1 MKKKQQKYITIV
13 FILAG
18 LICVTLIG
26 KYTFFLPKNAI
37 TNTILVDDEQ
47 SKVLAMENRDT
58 KMTKTETAD
67 YYYYEI
73 KDYERDLEYS
83 WKFQKEE
90 NQNISV
96 EDSLYIEEDL
106 RLSLDADTKDTEK
119 IKEEVSQD
127 KLIITFDYHGD
138 LPLDT
143 TVKINVQDKFQNG
156 EKLYLYYYNPELD
169 QIEYIDHGVE
179 VKNGYVEF
187 QIDHCS
193 DYFLTAAV
201 VNDAVN
207 NPQSINYIIIGLA
220 VVVFI
225 LIAITLF
232 QSKK

>member
-1 MKKKQQKYITIV
+1 MKRWLLIATFSV
-13 FILAG
+13 GILCLLG
-18 LICVTLIG
+18 LSVSKALLLNNSQELTLSA
-26 KYTFFLPKNAI
+26 P
-37 TNTILVDDEQ
+37 D
-47 SKVLAMENRDT
+47 KVIAMENNKT
-58 KMTKTETAD
+58 KMIKTETKD

-83 WKFQKEE
+83 WKFLK
-90 NQNISV
+90 NKDDNIAV

-106 RLSLDADTKDTEK
+106 RLSLDANTNNTAK
-119 IKEEVSQD
+119 INEEVKND

-138 LPLDT
+138 LPLET
-143 TVKINVQDKFQNG
+143 TVRLNVQNRFKNG
-156 EKLYLYYYNPELD
+156 EKLYIYYYNPELD
-169 QIEYIDHGVE
+169 QIEYVDHGIE

-207 NPQSINYIIIGLA
+207 NPQSINLIIIGL
-220 VVVFI
+220 VIVVFI

-232 QSKK
+232 QAKK

>member
-13 FILAG
+13 FILIG
-18 LICVTLIG
+18 IICVTLIG
-26 KYTFFLPKNAI
+26 KYTFFLPKSVI
-37 TNTILVDDEQ
+37 SNTLLVDDE
-47 SKVLAMENRDT
+47 KNKILAMEKST
-58 KMTKTETAD
+58 IKMTKTETED
-67 YYYYEI
+67 YYYYEV
-73 KDYERDLEYS
+73 KDYERNLEYS

-90 NQNISV
+90 EQNISI
-96 EDSLYIEEDL
+96 EESLYIEDDL
-106 RLSLDADTKDTEK
+106 RLSLDANTKDTEK
-119 IKEEVSQD
+119 IKEEVPQD
-127 KLIITFDYHGD
+127 KLIITFDYHGN

-143 TVKINVQDKFQNG
+143 TVKINVQNKFQNG

-187 QIDHCS
+187 HIDHCS

>member
-1 MKKKQQKYITIV
+1 MKRWLLIATFSV
-13 FILAG
+13 GILCLLG
-18 LICVTLIG
+18 LSVSKALLLNNSQELTLSA
-26 KYTFFLPKNAI
+26 P
-37 TNTILVDDEQ
+37 D
-47 SKVLAMENRDT
+47 KVIAMENNKT
-58 KMTKTETAD
+58 KMIKTETKD

-83 WKFQKEE
+83 WKFLK
-90 NQNISV
+90 NKDDDIAV

-106 RLSLDADTKDTEK
+106 RLSLDANTNNTAK
-119 IKEEVSQD
+119 INEEVKND

-138 LPLDT
+138 LPLET
-143 TVKINVQDKFQNG
+143 TVRLNIQNRFKNG
-156 EKLYLYYYNPELD
+156 EELYIYYYNPELD
-169 QIEYIDHGVE
+169 QIEYVDHGIE

-207 NPQSINYIIIGLA
+207 NPQSINLIIIGL
-220 VVVFI
+220 VIVVFI

-232 QSKK
+232 QAKK

>member
-1 MKKKQQKYITIV
+1 MKKKLQIFITIV
-13 FILAG
+13 FTAVTVSCLCTLG
-18 LICVTLIG
+18 LSSL
-26 KYTFFLPKNAI
+26 FLPK
-37 TNTILVDDEQ
+37 TKTISLTDTFEPI
-47 SKVLAMENRDT
+47 LAMENEKT
-58 KMTKTETAD
+58 KMTKTETKD

-90 NQNISV
+90 DQKISI
-96 EDSLYIEEDL
+96 EDSLFIEEDL
-106 RLSLDADTKDTEK
+106 RLSLDAKTEDTEK
-119 IKEEVSQD
+119 INEEVDQN
-127 KLIITFDYHGD
+127 KLIISFDYHGN

-143 TVKINVQDKFQNG
+143 TVKVNVQDKFSNG

-187 QIDHCS
+187 HIDHCS

-207 NPQSINYIIIGLA
+207 NPQSINFIIIGLV

>member
-1 MKKKQQKYITIV
+1 MKKKRQIFITIV
-13 FILAG
+13 FTAVTVSCLCTLG
-18 LICVTLIG
+18 LSSL
-26 KYTFFLPKNAI
+26 FLPK
-37 TNTILVDDEQ
+37 TKTISLTDTFEPI
-47 SKVLAMENRDT
+47 LAMENEKT
-58 KMTKTETAD
+58 KMTKTETKD

-90 NQNISV
+90 DQKISV
-96 EDSLYIEEDL
+96 EDSLFIEEDL
-106 RLSLDADTKDTEK
+106 RLSLDAKTEDTEK
-119 IKEEVSQD
+119 INEEVDQN
-127 KLIITFDYHGD
+127 KLIISFDYHGN

-143 TVKINVQDKFQNG
+143 TVKVNVQDKFSNG

-187 QIDHCS
+187 HIYHCS

-207 NPQSINYIIIGLA
+207 NPQSINFIIIGLV

>member
-1 MKKKQQKYITIV
+1 MKRWLLIATFSV
-13 FILAG
+13 GILCLLG
-18 LICVTLIG
+18 LSVSKALLLNNSQELTLSA
-26 KYTFFLPKNAI
+26 P
-37 TNTILVDDEQ
+37 D
-47 SKVLAMENRDT
+47 KVIAMENNKT
-58 KMTKTETAD
+58 KMIKTETKD

-83 WKFQKEE
+83 WKFLKNEDDD
-90 NQNISV
+90 IAV

-106 RLSLDADTKDTEK
+106 RLSLDANTNNTAK
-119 IKEEVSQD
+119 INEEVKND

-138 LPLDT
+138 LPLET
-143 TVKINVQDKFQNG
+143 TVKVNVQNRFKNG

-187 QIDHCS
+187 QIAHCS

-207 NPQSINYIIIGLA
+207 NPQSINYIIIGLV

-225 LIAITLF
+225 LIAVTLF
-232 QSKK
+232 QSKN

>member
-1 MKKKQQKYITIV
+1 MKKKQRKYITIV

-18 LICVTLIG
+18 IISLTLIG
-26 KYTFFLPKNAI
+26 KYIFFLPKNAI
-37 TNTILVDDEQ
+37 TNTIFVDDEQ
-47 SKVLAMENRDT
+47 DRVLAMENQNT
-58 KMTKTETAD
+58 KMTKTETKD

-143 TVKINVQDKFQNG
+143 TVKINVQDTFQNG

>member
-1 MKKKQQKYITIV
+1 MKRWLLIATFSV
-13 FILAG
+13 GILCLLG
-18 LICVTLIG
+18 LSV
-26 KYTFFLPKNAI
+26 
-37 TNTILVDDEQ
+37 
-47 SKVLAMENRDT
+47 SKVLLLNNSQELTLSAPDKVIAMENNKT
-58 KMTKTETAD
+58 KMIKTETKD

-83 WKFQKEE
+83 WKFLK
-90 NQNISV
+90 NKDDNIAV

-106 RLSLDADTKDTEK
+106 RLSLDANTNNTAK
-119 IKEEVSQD
+119 INEEVKND

-138 LPLDT
+138 LPLET
-143 TVKINVQDKFQNG
+143 TVRLNVQNRFKNG
-156 EKLYLYYYNPELD
+156 EKLYIYYYNPELD
-169 QIEYIDHGVE
+169 QIEYVDHGIE

-207 NPQSINYIIIGLA
+207 NPQSINLIIIGL
-220 VVVFI
+220 VIVVFI

-232 QSKK
+232 QAKK

>member
-1 MKKKQQKYITIV
+1 MKKKRQIFITIV
-13 FILAG
+13 FTAVTVSCLCTLG
-18 LICVTLIG
+18 LSSL
-26 KYTFFLPKNAI
+26 FLPK
-37 TNTILVDDEQ
+37 TKTISLTDTFEPI
-47 SKVLAMENRDT
+47 LAMENEKT
-58 KMTKTETAD
+58 KMTKTETKD

-90 NQNISV
+90 DQKISV
-96 EDSLYIEEDL
+96 EDSLFIEEDL
-106 RLSLDADTKDTEK
+106 RLSLDAKTEDTEK
-119 IKEEVSQD
+119 INEEVDQN
-127 KLIITFDYHGD
+127 KLIISFDYHGN

-143 TVKINVQDKFQNG
+143 TVKVNVQDKFSNG

-187 QIDHCS
+187 HIDHCS

-207 NPQSINYIIIGLA
+207 NPQSINFIIIGLV

>member
-1 MKKKQQKYITIV
+1 MKKKRQIFITIV
-13 FILAG
+13 FTAVTVSCLCALG
-18 LICVTLIG
+18 LSSL
-26 KYTFFLPKNAI
+26 FLPK
-37 TNTILVDDEQ
+37 
-47 SKVLAMENRDT
+47 SKTVSLTDTFEPILAMENEKT
-58 KMTKTETAD
+58 KMTKTETKD

-90 NQNISV
+90 DQKISV
-96 EDSLYIEEDL
+96 EDSLFIEEDL
-106 RLSLDADTKDTEK
+106 RLSLDAKTEDTEK
-119 IKEEVSQD
+119 INEEVDQN
-127 KLIITFDYHGD
+127 KLIISFDYHGN

-143 TVKINVQDKFQNG
+143 TVKVNVQDKFSNG

-187 QIDHCS
+187 HIDHCS

-207 NPQSINYIIIGLA
+207 NPQSINFIIIGLV

>member
-1 MKKKQQKYITIV
+1 MKKKRQIFITIV
-13 FILAG
+13 FTAVTVSCLCTLG
-18 LICVTLIG
+18 LSSL
-26 KYTFFLPKNAI
+26 FLPK
-37 TNTILVDDEQ
+37 TKTISLTDTFEPI
-47 SKVLAMENRDT
+47 LAMENEKT
-58 KMTKTETAD
+58 KMTKTETKD

-90 NQNISV
+90 EQKISV
-96 EDSLYIEEDL
+96 EDSLFIEEDL
-106 RLSLDADTKDTEK
+106 RLSLDAKTKDTEK
-119 IKEEVSQD
+119 INEEVDQN
-127 KLIITFDYHGD
+127 KLIISFDYHGN

-143 TVKINVQDKFQNG
+143 TVKVNVQDKFSNG

-187 QIDHCS
+187 HIDHCS

-207 NPQSINYIIIGLA
+207 NPQSINFIIIGLV

>member
-1 MKKKQQKYITIV
+1 MKKKQQKHIIIACIFIGTICM
-13 FILAG
+13 IISGYNL
-18 LICVTLIG
+18 
-26 KYTFFLPKNAI
+26 FLPKHSVN
-37 TNTILVDDEQ
+37 NTILVDEDTN
-47 SKVLAMENRDT
+47 KVLAMENDKT
-58 KMTKTETAD
+58 KMTKTETED

-83 WKFQKEE
+83 WKFEKEE
-90 NQNISV
+90 NQDVSV
-96 EDSLYIEEDL
+96 EDSLFIEEDL
-106 RLSLDADTKDTEK
+106 RLSLDAKTDDTEK
-119 IKEEVSQD
+119 INEEVEQD

-143 TVKINVQDKFQNG
+143 TVKINVRDRFKDG

-169 QIEYIDHGVE
+169 QIEYIDHGVL

-187 QIDHCS
+187 QITHCS

-207 NPQSINYIIIGLA
+207 NPQSVNYIIIGLA

-225 LIAITLF
+225 LIAVTLF

>member
-1 MKKKQQKYITIV
+1 MKRWLLIATFSV
-13 FILAG
+13 GILCLLG
-18 LICVTLIG
+18 LSVSKALLLNNSQELTLSA
-26 KYTFFLPKNAI
+26 P
-37 TNTILVDDEQ
+37 D
-47 SKVLAMENRDT
+47 KVIAMENNKT
-58 KMTKTETAD
+58 KMIKTETKD

-83 WKFQKEE
+83 WKFLK
-90 NQNISV
+90 NKDNNIAV

-106 RLSLDADTKDTEK
+106 RLSLDANTNNTAK
-119 IKEEVSQD
+119 INEEVKND

-138 LPLDT
+138 LPLET
-143 TVKINVQDKFQNG
+143 TVRLNVQNRFKNG
-156 EKLYLYYYNPELD
+156 EKLYIYYYNPELD
-169 QIEYIDHGVE
+169 QIEYVDHGIE

-207 NPQSINYIIIGLA
+207 NPQSINLIIIGL
-220 VVVFI
+220 VIVVFI

-232 QSKK
+232 QAKK

>member
-1 MKKKQQKYITIV
+1 MKKKQQKYIIIACI
-13 FILAG
+13 FAG
-18 LICVTLIG
+18 AVCMIISGYNL
-26 KYTFFLPKNAI
+26 FLPKHSVS
-37 TNTILVDDEQ
+37 NTILVDEDPN
-47 SKVLAMENRDT
+47 KVLAMENDKT
-58 KMTKTETAD
+58 KMTKTETED

-83 WKFQKEE
+83 WKFEKEE
-90 NQNISV
+90 NQDVSV
-96 EDSLYIEEDL
+96 EDSLFIEEDL
-106 RLSLDADTKDTEK
+106 RLSLDAKTDDTEK
-119 IKEEVSQD
+119 INEEVEQD

-143 TVKINVQDKFQNG
+143 TVKINVRDRFKDG

-169 QIEYIDHGVE
+169 QIEYIDHGVL

-187 QIDHCS
+187 QIAHCS

-207 NPQSINYIIIGLA
+207 NPQSVNYIIIGLA

-225 LIAITLF
+225 LIAVTLF

>member
-1 MKKKQQKYITIV
+1 MKRWLLIATFSV
-13 FILAG
+13 GILCLLG
-18 LICVTLIG
+18 LSVSKALLLNNSQELTLSA
-26 KYTFFLPKNAI
+26 P
-37 TNTILVDDEQ
+37 D
-47 SKVLAMENRDT
+47 KVIAMENNKT
-58 KMTKTETAD
+58 KMIKTETKD

-83 WKFQKEE
+83 WKFLK
-90 NQNISV
+90 NKDNNIAV

-106 RLSLDADTKDTEK
+106 RLSLDANTNNTAK
-119 IKEEVSQD
+119 INEEVKND

-138 LPLDT
+138 LPLET
-143 TVKINVQDKFQNG
+143 TVRLNVQNRFKNG
-156 EKLYLYYYNPELD
+156 EELYIYYYNPELD
-169 QIEYIDHGVE
+169 QIEYVDHGIE

-207 NPQSINYIIIGLA
+207 NPQSINLIIIGL
-220 VVVFI
+220 VIVVFI

-232 QSKK
+232 QAKK

>member
-1 MKKKQQKYITIV
+1 MKRWLLIATFSV
-13 FILAG
+13 GILCLLG
-18 LICVTLIG
+18 LSVSKELLLNNSQELTLSA
-26 KYTFFLPKNAI
+26 P
-37 TNTILVDDEQ
+37 D
-47 SKVLAMENRDT
+47 KVIAMENNKT
-58 KMTKTETAD
+58 KMIKTETKD

-83 WKFQKEE
+83 WKFLK
-90 NQNISV
+90 NKDDDIAV

-106 RLSLDADTKDTEK
+106 RLSLDANTNNTAK
-119 IKEEVSQD
+119 INEEVKND

-138 LPLDT
+138 LPLET
-143 TVKINVQDKFQNG
+143 TVRLNVQNRFKNG
-156 EKLYLYYYNPELD
+156 EKLYIYYYNPELD
-169 QIEYIDHGVE
+169 QIEYVDHGIE

-207 NPQSINYIIIGLA
+207 NPQSINLIIIGL
-220 VVVFI
+220 VIVVFI

-232 QSKK
+232 QAKK